1 MSDRNKGII
10 LLLISAF
17 GFSMMAALV
26 KLSGDVPTVQKTLF
40 RNLVSAIIAF
50 GFVMYN
56 KERLFG
62 KKENQKLLL
71 SRSAMGTIGMVLFFY
86 AIDNLVLSDADM
98 LNKLSPFL
106 LIIFSALFLKEKAR
120 LYQIVSIIIAFLG
133 TLLIIKP
140 AFTVEFIPYLAG
152 VGSAIFA
159 AGAYTLLRVLGN
171 KEKFYT
177 IVFYFSFFTTVTLLP
192 FTIAFYEPM
201 SVEQWIYLLSAGA
214 FATLGQFG
222 LTIAYKFAPAREISI
237 FFYSTVVY
245 SALISIFLFGQ
256 VPDALSILGYFTIFG
271 ASFYMFIKNNRQ
283 AVKDTVDKQQIKTRQ
298 TSKQM

>member
-1 MSDRNKGII
+1 MSDRNKGIL

-50 GFVMYN
+50 GFVLYN

-71 SRSAMGTIGMVLFFY
+71 SRSALGTIGMVLFFY

-106 LIIFSALFLKEKAR
+106 LIIFSAIFLKERAR
-120 LYQIVSIIIAFLG
+120 LYQIVSIIIAFIG
-133 TLLIIKP
+133 TLFIIKP
-140 AFTVEFIPYLAG
+140 AFSVEFIPYLAG
-152 VGSAIFA
+152 VFSAVFA
-159 AGAYTLLRVLGN
+159 AGAYTLLRVLGD

-177 IVFYFSFFTTVTLLP
+177 IVFYFSFFTTVSLLP

-201 SVEQWIYLLSAGA
+201 SLEQWIYLLSAGG

-256 VPDALSILGYFTIFG
+256 VPDWLSILGYITIFG
-271 ASFYMFIKNNRQ
+271 ASFYMFFKNNQ
-283 AVKDTVDKQQIKTRQ
+283 NAKANY
-298 TSKQM
+298 SKA

>member
-1 MSDRNKGII
+1 MSNRNKGII

-50 GFVMYN
+50 CFVLYN

-71 SRSAMGTIGMVLFFY
+71 SRSALGTIGMVLFFY

-106 LIIFSALFLKEKAR
+106 LIIFSAIFLKEKAR
-120 LYQIVSIIIAFLG
+120 LYQIIAIIIAFIG
-133 TLLIIKP
+133 TLFIIKP
-140 AFTVEFIPYLAG
+140 AFSVEFIPYLAG
-152 VGSAIFA
+152 IFSAVFA
-159 AGAYTLLRVLGN
+159 AGAYTLLRVLGD

-201 SVEQWIYLLSAGA
+201 SMKQWVYLLSAGG

-245 SALISIFLFGQ
+245 SALISIILFDQ
-256 VPDALSILGYFTIFG
+256 VPDIFSILGYFTIFG
-271 ASFYMFIKNNRQ
+271 ASLYMFLRNNKEAKKVETAR
-283 AVKDTVDKQQIKTRQ
+283 
-298 TSKQM
+298 

>member
-1 MSDRNKGII
+1 MSDRNKGIL

-40 RNLVSAIIAF
+40 RNLVSAVIAF

-71 SRSAMGTIGMVLFFY
+71 SRSALGTIGMVLFFY

-106 LIIFSALFLKEKAR
+106 LIIFSAIFLKERAR
-120 LYQIVSIIIAFLG
+120 LYQIVSIIIAFIG
-133 TLLIIKP
+133 TLFIIKP
-140 AFTVEFIPYLAG
+140 AFSVEFIPYLAG
-152 VGSAIFA
+152 VFSAVFA
-159 AGAYTLLRVLGN
+159 AGAYTLLRVLGD

-177 IVFYFSFFTTVTLLP
+177 IVFYFSFFTTVSLLP

-201 SVEQWIYLLSAGA
+201 SLKQWIYLLSAGG

-256 VPDALSILGYFTIFG
+256 VPDWLSILGYVTIFG
-271 ASFYMFIKNNRQ
+271 ASFYMFLKNNQ
-283 AVKDTVDKQQIKTRQ
+283 NAKAQH
-298 TSKQM
+298 SKA

>member
-50 GFVMYN
+50 GFVKAN

-62 KKENQKLLL
+62 KRENQKLLL
-71 SRSAMGTIGMVLFFY
+71 SRSALGTIGMVLFFY

-106 LIIFSALFLKEKAR
+106 LIIFSAIFLKEKAR
-120 LYQIVSIIIAFLG
+120 LYQIISIIIAFLG

-140 AFTVEFIPYLAG
+140 AFSIEFVPYLAG
-152 VGSAIFA
+152 VGSAVFA
-159 AGAYTLLRVLGN
+159 AGAYTLLRVLGD

-201 SVEQWIYLLSAGA
+201 STVQWVYLLSAGA

-222 LTIAYKFAPAREISI
+222 LTIAYKYAPAREISI

-256 VPDALSILGYFTIFG
+256 VPDILSILGYFTIFA

-283 AVKDTVDKQQIKTRQ
+283 ATKQNKVASTSATQANRQ
-298 TSKQM
+298 T